1 MGRFDWELSGP
12 MQILL
17 KSCSLILF
25 TYDKPDPKRVSACGC
40 VAVTTSLRCIWK
52 NRSTQNWLKLSA
64 TEPQAVNKSHR
75 KDVAPGAGLSYP
87 ALARRHSSVGEDKAS
102 CMTRISLAGLAAGET
117 RRMQPRKALC
127 LAMAATRVLE
137 KSCPWQRWNLNPSPQ
152 RDLSFNA
159 TPNTAWPRYTL
170 CICSTGRFD
179 WKKARPKLILQ
190 KSILT
195 KNA

>member
-1 MGRFDWELSGP
+1 MWNLSNAAKESSLLGHVIQQSLPKSFPWQRWDLTHAPEETGALIQRLRPLGHATPLSMCFMGRFDWELSGP

-25 TYDKPDPKRVSACGC
+25 TYDKTDPKRVSACGC

-87 ALARRHSSVGEDKAS
+87 ALARR
-102 CMTRISLAGLAAGET
+102 
-117 RRMQPRKALC
+117 
-127 LAMAATRVLE
+127 
-137 KSCPWQRWNLNPSPQ
+137 
-152 RDLSFNA
+152 
-159 TPNTAWPRYTL
+159 TL
-170 CICSTGRFD
+170 ICGRGQG
-179 WKKARPKLILQ
+179 ILV
-190 KSILT
+190 
-195 KNA
+195 

>member
-25 TYDKPDPKRVSACGC
+25 AYDKPDPKRVSACGC

-64 TEPQAVNKSHR
+64 TEPQAVNKWLL
-75 KDVAPGAGLSYP
+75 D
-87 ALARRHSSVGEDKAS
+87 
-102 CMTRISLAGLAAGET
+102 CET

-137 KSCPWQRWNLNPSPQ
+137 NSCPWQRWNLNPSPQ

-159 TPNTAWPRYTL
+159 TPKTAWPRYTL

>member
-17 KSCSLILF
+17 RSCSLILF

-102 CMTRISLAGLAAGET
+102 CMTRISLAGLAAGRENILSQYFQT
-117 RRMQPRKALC
+117 HLEYTQGLPGWDSNFLEHEPFSALLHYRNRGKAGC
-127 LAMAATRVLE
+127 GTSYV
-137 KSCPWQRWNLNPSPQ
+137 KPV
-152 RDLSFNA
+152 
-159 TPNTAWPRYTL
+159 
-170 CICSTGRFD
+170 
-179 WKKARPKLILQ
+179 
-190 KSILT
+190 
-195 KNA
+195 

>member
-25 TYDKPDPKRVSACGC
+25 TYDKTDPKRVSACGC

-87 ALARRHSSVGEDKAS
+87 ALARRTLICGRGQGILYNSHFLSRPGCWQGKHTLTIFSDSSRVHAGPPSLGSNHSWQQWNSN
-102 CMTRISLAGLAAGET
+102 
-117 RRMQPRKALC
+117 PRLH
-127 LAMAATRVLE
+127 RDW
-137 KSCPWQRWNLNPSPQ
+137 SLNPAP
-152 RDLSFNA
+152 
-159 TPNTAWPRYTL
+159 
-170 CICSTGRFD
+170 
-179 WKKARPKLILQ
+179 
-190 KSILT
+190 
-195 KNA
+195 

>member
-1 MGRFDWELSGP
+1 MGRCDWELSGP

-17 KSCSLILF
+17 QSCSLILF
-25 TYDKPDPKRVSACGC
+25 TYDNPDPKRVSACGC

-52 NRSTQNWLKLSA
+52 NRSQNWLKLSA
-64 TEPQAVNKSHR
+64 TEPQAVNKWLLDAKPVECNEESSLLGHGSH
-75 KDVAPGAGLSYP
+75 K
-87 ALARRHSSVGEDKAS
+87 
-102 CMTRISLAGLAAGET
+102 SL
-117 RRMQPRKALC
+117 R
-127 LAMAATRVLE
+127 

-159 TPNTAWPRYTL
+159 TPKTAWPRYTL